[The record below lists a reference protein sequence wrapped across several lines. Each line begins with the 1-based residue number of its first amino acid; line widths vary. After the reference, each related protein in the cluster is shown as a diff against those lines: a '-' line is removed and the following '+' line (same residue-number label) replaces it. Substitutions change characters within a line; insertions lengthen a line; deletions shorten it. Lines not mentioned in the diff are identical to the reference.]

1 MKWNADDLIEIN
13 MQNEPRYKHGYVQTA
28 VCEIRFPTILEFA
41 NPDPPIQIV
50 KSLRRDYP
58 ILNAQNEIK
67 LGVNSGNSSA
77 KITHEFATTNRKW
90 TLSVKQSSIV
100 FQANAYRNYSD
111 FKTRFLKAFDSIK
124 DSLDTDFLTRIGL
137 RYINAIKTEHD
148 GLEKDFLNEM
158 LVSPLLS
165 GKFND
170 VSEYAGKVQAV
181 KNDGGLTLQHGIR
194 FSDGI
199 SEDHLISDYMIDID
213 TYRVDLSI
221 GHVEDALDIM
231 HAQAFTVFDLCLGIK
246 AKEKLS
252 R

>member
-1 MKWNADDLIEIN
+1 ME
-13 MQNEPRYKHGYVQTA
+13 NESRYKRGYVQTA

-67 LGVNSGNSSA
+67 LGVNSGKSST

-100 FQANAYRNYSD
+100 FQANAYHNYSD
-111 FKTRFLKAFDSIK
+111 FKARFLKAFDSIK
-124 DSLDTDFLTRIGL
+124 DSLDADFLTRIGL
-137 RYINAIKTEHD
+137 RYVNAIKTEPE
-148 GLEKDFLNEM
+148 GFKKDFLNEM

-165 GKFND
+165 GKFNN
-170 VSEYAGKVQAV
+170 VNEYAGKIQLV
-181 KNDGGLTLQHGIR
+181 KNDGGLILQHGIR
-194 FSDGI
+194 FADGTT
-199 SEDHLISDYMIDID
+199 EDHPIPDYMIDID
-213 TYRVDLSI
+213 TYRVDLPI
-221 GHVEDALDIM
+221 DHVEGALDIM
-231 HAQAFTVFDLCLGIK
+231 HAQAFTVFDLCLGTK

-252 R
+252 Q